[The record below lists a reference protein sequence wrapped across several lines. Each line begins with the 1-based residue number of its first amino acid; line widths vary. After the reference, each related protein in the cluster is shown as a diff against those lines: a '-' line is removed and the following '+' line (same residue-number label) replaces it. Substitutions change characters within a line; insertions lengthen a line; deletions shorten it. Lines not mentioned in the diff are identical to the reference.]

1 MSDTVTVRALATL
14 APYAPP
20 GGVASVGPGETAG
33 ELADR
38 LGLEADAIGAVLVN
52 GNPAAMEYSLG
63 RKLCVPA
70 FQSGMPLRPLFYCD
84 SGRLSSPG

>member
-20 GGVASVGPGETAG
+20 GGVASIGPGETAG

-38 LGLEADAIGAVLVN
+38 LGIEAEALGSVLVN
-52 GNPAAMEYSLG
+52 GSPATL
-63 RKLCVPA
+63 
-70 FQSGMPLRPLFYCD
+70 QTPL
-84 SGRLSSPG
+84 SPGDVVSFVPPITGG

>member
-38 LGLEADAIGAVLVN
+38 LGLEADAVGAVLVN
-52 GNPAAMEYSLG
+52 GNPAAMET
-63 RKLCVPA
+63 
-70 FQSGMPLRPLFYCD
+70 PL
-84 SGRLSSPG
+84 SPGDVVSFVPPITGG

>member
-1 MSDTVTVRALATL
+1 MSDTVTIRALATL

-38 LGLEADAIGAVLVN
+38 LGIEGEALGAVLVN
-52 GNPAAMEYSLG
+52 GNPATLET
-63 RKLCVPA
+63 
-70 FQSGMPLRPLFYCD
+70 PL
-84 SGRLSSPG
+84 SPGDVVSFVPPITGG